1 MQLHS
6 GEIVEMAVRR
16 KGVSISE
23 LSRRMH
29 VNRRSIYNWFQQRVL
44 KIETICEIGYII
56 GYDFSQDFPDDFTQQ
71 GFAIMENLI
80 ESGKKNN
87 ADSTNSVHFWMTKY
101 INVLEKYNELL
112 QANEHNSFSYESMD
126 NNLLGSIH
134 S

>member
-126 NNLLGSIH
+126 NNLLSSIH